1 VTSSD
6 SGSFVDDMVT
16 SGGDPNPPRPQ
27 RVFWA
32 VSEGVVAATLLLMGG
47 LTAIRNAAISLGL
60 PMSFVL
66 VAATIALTRS
76 LYNDPMARRAARAVA
91 AGPGRAS

>member
-1 VTSSD
+1 
-6 SGSFVDDMVT
+6 MVT

-32 VSEGVVAATLLLMGG
+32 VSEGLVAATLLWMGG

-60 PMSFVL
+60 PMSLVL
-66 VAATIALTRS
+66 VAATVALWKS
-76 LYNDPMARRAARAVA
+76 LAADPMVRRVSPPRLE
-91 AGPGRAS
+91 

>member
-1 VTSSD
+1 
-6 SGSFVDDMVT
+6 MVT

-60 PMSFVL
+60 PMSLVL
-66 VAATIALTRS
+66 VAAAIALWKT
-76 LYNDPMARRAARAVA
+76 LAADPTVNQEPARAR
-91 AGPGRAS
+91 G